1 MAERTTIGDR
11 FEDYPA
17 APAAELR
24 RLDVLSPFNEAR
36 ATIAQWEKDHP
47 TARRISLIMQDGDD
61 FGYSIT
67 GKLTTT
73 EAVGIFFR
81 AAHLAAE

>member
-1 MAERTTIGDR
+1 MTTTVGDKL
-11 FEDYPA
+11 EDHPA

-24 RLDVLSPFNEAR
+24 RIGVLSPFDEAR
-36 ATIAQWEKDHP
+36 ATITQWEKDCP
-47 TARRISLIMQDGDD
+47 AARRISLIMQDGGD
-61 FGYSIT
+61 FAYSIT